1 MSFTEKSVSQVF
13 QRSGVCLS
21 SSNNRDL
28 KIQGGERLQTNFF
41 FTYSQK
47 IDSLESFIVPL
58 IHIKSEHC
66 YLY

>member
-1 MSFTEKSVSQVF
+1 MSFTEKSVCQVF

-21 SSNNRDL
+21 RSNNRDL
-28 KIQGGERLQTNFF
+28 KTQGGERLQTNFF
-41 FTYSQK
+41 FTYFQK

-58 IHIKSEHC
+58 SHKKSEHC